1 MERAIDM
8 CRDLPV
14 QVEIEYRPFKI
25 YPSLKD
31 GQFLNKREWYE
42 SRFGVEK
49 LESMEKMAMQ
59 RASELGIDM

>member
-1 MERAIDM
+1 M